1 MQRIRRIRIS
11 GDTLSTFDDSL
22 SSIYT
27 MHMSTVAILGAGS
40 LGTLIGTRLKRA
52 GHQVVLLV
60 RSDLRKAELEQNGLR
75 LVEDTYRYP
84 FEPDEIH
91 RFDQVPPSISL
102 DGVVLTVKAYHME
115 EVAARTS
122 APLMD
127 LPWLLLQNG
136 VHHWD
141 HLLERLNPDQLTL
154 GITTEGA
161 YRVLPDLVKRVGS
174 GHTVVGPFQPD
185 PRETRSPWWRDL
197 LESAGFSASH
207 VDNIW
212 PYVWKKL
219 LMNAVI
225 NPLTALTQVPNG
237 ALLEVPDLRDLAV
250 ELLQEAYPIVQRQL
264 LPEWTLEQLQKEL
277 FQVLEHTRE
286 NRSSMAQDLR
296 LQRPTELPWI
306 TGALLDQAR
315 EQGRA
320 LIRHE
325 FLYRLIGGLQVWQ
338 QARGMLI

>member
-1 MQRIRRIRIS
+1 
-11 GDTLSTFDDSL
+11 
-22 SSIYT
+22 
-27 MHMSTVAILGAGS
+27 MHMPSVAILGAGS
-40 LGTLIGTRLKRA
+40 LGTLFGTRLKRA
-52 GHQVVLLV
+52 GHRVILLV
-60 RSDLRKAELEQNGLR
+60 RTDLRKTELETSGLR

-84 FEPDEIH
+84 FEPDAIY
-91 RFDQVPPSISL
+91 RFDQVPETASL

-115 EVAARTS
+115 EVAARSS
-122 APLMD
+122 ASLMQ

-136 VHHWD
+136 VHHWE
-141 HLLERLNPDQLTL
+141 HLLERLNPNQLTL
-154 GITTEGA
+154 GVTTEGA

-174 GHTVVGPFQPD
+174 GHTVVGPFHPD
-185 PRETRSPWWRDL
+185 PRETRSLWWRDL
-197 LESAGFSASH
+197 LEEAGLSATR

-250 ELLQEAYPIVQRQL
+250 ELLQEAYPVVQRHL
-264 LPEWTLEQLQKEL
+264 LPEWTLASLQKEL
-277 FQVLEHTRE
+277 FQVLEQTRD

-315 EQGRA
+315 EQGRN
-320 LIRHE
+320 LTRHE